1 MRYVVNFKDNEMRQF
16 YKYEGKLATYPI
28 IEFIAKYSNRYQGK
42 LVDIGCGNKP
52 YIDYFSHVKKTIGID
67 IADNEADILAN
78 AKFLPVKSNS
88 IDIVLCNQVIE
99 HEYEPEKIVVEI
111 SRILR
116 ERGVLIL
123 SAPQMGRLHGEPNDY
138 YRYTKWGL
146 KYLLEKNG
154 MKIEII
160 ESHGG
165 IFRSIGSHLDFFII
179 DYFGNINCIK
189 KILRYTVI
197 NMNNFIF
204 NFLDKLICW
213 EKDTLGYNVIAKKE
227 SH

>member
-52 YIDYFSHVKKTIGID
+52 YIDYFSHVKKPIGID

-88 IDIVLCNQVIE
+88 IDVVLCNQVIE
-99 HEYEPEKIVVEI
+99 HEYEPDKIVAEI

-116 ERGVLIL
+116 ERGVL
-123 SAPQMGRLHGEPNDY
+123 
-138 YRYTKWGL
+138 
-146 KYLLEKNG
+146 
-154 MKIEII
+154 
-160 ESHGG
+160 
-165 IFRSIGSHLDFFII
+165 F
-179 DYFGNINCIK
+179 
-189 KILRYTVI
+189 
-197 NMNNFIF
+197 
-204 NFLDKLICW
+204 
-213 EKDTLGYNVIAKKE
+213 
-227 SH
+227 

>member
-1 MRYVVNFKDNEMRQF
+1 MKYIVTFEDNEMRQF

-28 IEFIAKYSNRYQGK
+28 IEFIAKYSNRCYGK

-52 YIDYFSHVKKTIGID
+52 YMDYFARVDKVIGLD
-67 IADNEADILAN
+67 IANDKADIVAN
-78 AKFLPVKSNS
+78 AKSLPVKSNS
-88 IDIVLCNQVIE
+88 IDVVLCNQVIE
-99 HEYEPEKIVVEI
+99 HESEPEKIIAEI
-111 SRILR
+111 PRILK
-116 ERGVLIL
+116 EGGILFL

-154 MKIEII
+154 MKIEVI
-160 ESHGG
+160 EPHGG

-179 DYFGNINCIK
+179 DYFGKSNCLK
-189 KILRYTVI
+189 NILRYTII

-204 NFLDKLICW
+204 DLLDKLMCW